1 MLMKAK
7 LIENKSEAKGTK
19 SFVFKL
25 TSALTFLPG
34 QFIYITLPKLDFP
47 DARGSTRHFTVSISP
62 TESKNT
68 VQITTRIRDESGYK
82 KTLDALPIGSEV
94 EMEGPS
100 GTFVLDEKTESTNH
114 IFLAGGIGITPFRAF
129 IKYNIDKGPK
139 TPMHLIY
146 SNGDSDFVF
155 KKELEKWGKENDFIE
170 VNFFNTSKSGHLDKV
185 VLQKLLPDSSFKKN
199 ASLRVQDSTF
209 WLVGP
214 PPFVSALEDVLESLK
229 IPSSNVITEKFTG
242 Y

>member
-19 SFVFKL
+19 SFVFK
-25 TSALTFLPG
+25 TDNQISFLPG
-34 QFIYITLPKLDFP
+34 QFVYITLPKLDFP
-47 DARGSTRHFTVSISP
+47 DSRGATRYFTVSLSP

-68 VQITTRIRDESGYK
+68 MQITTRIRDESGYK

-155 KKELEKWGKENDFIE
+155 KKELEKWGKENDFIKVE
-170 VNFFNTSKSGHLDKV
+170 LFDTSKSGHLDKV
-185 VLQKLLPDSSFKKN
+185 VLQKLLPDSRFKKN

-229 IPSSNVITEKFTG
+229 IPASNVITEKFTG